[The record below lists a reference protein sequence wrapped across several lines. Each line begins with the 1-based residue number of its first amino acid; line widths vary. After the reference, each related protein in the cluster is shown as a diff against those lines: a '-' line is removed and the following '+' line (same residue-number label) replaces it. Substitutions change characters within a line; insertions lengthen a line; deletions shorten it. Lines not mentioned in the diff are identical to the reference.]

1 MHKATWFS
9 GARRGVVR
17 LLCAAFCLMAF
28 SAAQAQA
35 QAQAQA
41 SASAGM
47 ARGLIVQLREA
58 PNTSGRDAPQ
68 ALRERLQG
76 VAQSSGLSGLST
88 RAIGPRHHL
97 MALERPLRGAELDD
111 MVRRLQF
118 HPEVLSVEPDV
129 LIRRQAVPNDPLF
142 ASRQWHLQTPAIQA
156 AALNLPPA
164 WDRSTGNAIT
174 VAVLDTGIRP
184 GHPDLVGQLLPGY
197 DFISEVE
204 FANDGDGRDADPTDP
219 GDWITSTEA
228 AGALFSGCTVENSSW
243 HGTFIAGQIAAAT
256 HNGLGVAGVSWGARI
271 LPVRVSGK
279 CGAFL
284 SDILDAMRWSAGL
297 NVAGI
302 PPNANP
308 ARIINLSFGGDAA
321 CSSTY
326 QSVIDE
332 VTAAGSLMVV
342 AAGNEGGALRRP
354 ADCRNVLAVGAVRAD
369 GLKASY
375 SNSGA
380 NVALMAPGGDGTL
393 PLTSLDNTGVFG
405 PGLDTYGSKIGTSFS
420 APLASGVAA
429 LMLSVNPALS
439 PAEIVARMQQGV
451 RGHTA
456 NPSFAQCVSGGA
468 SICNCTTAACGAG
481 LLDAAGALSAAFNPV
496 ARPVA
501 SGTLQPG
508 GQVVLN
514 GAGSLPA
521 SGAVLA
527 GWLWT
532 QVGGPAISLSAPN
545 GVTTSFVLPT
555 AAGDY
560 SFRLLVTDSLG
571 RTAFDS
577 VVVTSVAGSSDGGAA
592 SGGGGGA
599 LGLGGLGALWALV
612 LAVVAADHR
621 RRRA

>member
-1 MHKATWFS
+1 
-9 GARRGVVR
+9 
-17 LLCAAFCLMAF
+17 
-28 SAAQAQA
+28 
-35 QAQAQA
+35 
-41 SASAGM
+41 M

-58 PNTSGRDAPQ
+58 PPGIGRETPQ
-68 ALRERLQG
+68 ALRDRVAG
-76 VAQSSGLSGLST
+76 VARSSGLPAQST
-88 RAIGPRHHL
+88 RDIGPRHHL
-97 MALERPLRGAELDD
+97 MPLARPLRGAELHA
-111 MVRRLQF
+111 MVQRLQF
-118 HPEVLSVEPDV
+118 HPDVLSVEPDV

-142 ASRQWHLQTPAIQA
+142 GSRQWHLRTPATQA

-184 GHPDLVGQLLPGY
+184 GHPDLAGKLLPGY
-197 DFISEVE
+197 DFISEVD

-228 AGALFSGCTVENSSW
+228 SGALFSGCTVENSSW

-256 HNGLGVAGVSWGARI
+256 NNSLGVAGVSWGARI

-284 SDILDAMRWSAGL
+284 SDILDAMRWSDGL
-297 NVAGI
+297 TVTGVPA
-302 PPNANP
+302 NANP
-308 ARIINLSFGGDAA
+308 AKIINLSFGGDAP

-332 VTAAGSLMVV
+332 ITAAGALMVV

-375 SNSGA
+375 SNSGS

-405 PGLDTYGSKIGTSFS
+405 PGLDTYGNKIGTSFS

-451 RGHTA
+451 RAHTS
-456 NPSFAQCVSGGA
+456 NPSFAQCVAGGI

-481 LLDAAGALSAAFNPV
+481 LLDADGALTAAFHPV

-508 GQVVLN
+508 GQVVLS

-527 GWLWT
+527 GWTWT
-532 QVGGPAISLSAPN
+532 QVGGVAVSLSAPN
-545 GVTTSFVLPT
+545 GVTTSFVLP
-555 AAGDY
+555 AAVGDY
-560 SFRLLVTDSLG
+560 SFRLLVTDSQG
-571 RTAFDS
+571 RTASDV
-577 VVVTSVAGSSDGGAA
+577 VVVTSVAGSSGGGAA

-599 LGLGGLGALWALV
+599 FGLGGLAALWALV
-612 LAVVAADHR
+612 LVVLAADHR
-621 RRRA
+621 RRA